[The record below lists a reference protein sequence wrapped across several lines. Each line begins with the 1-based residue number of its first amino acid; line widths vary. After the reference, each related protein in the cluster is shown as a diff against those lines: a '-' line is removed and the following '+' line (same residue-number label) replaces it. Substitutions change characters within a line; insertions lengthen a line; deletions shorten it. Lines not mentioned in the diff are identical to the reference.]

1 LRAIKKF
8 TPNADGVIVSVIMN
22 CYNCC
27 SFLKES
33 IDSVY
38 AQTYNKW
45 EIVFWDNGSTDDSA
59 LIAKSYD
66 QRLHYYFVKE
76 TTNLGE
82 ARNLAITKAAGKY
95 IAFLDCDDI
104 YISDKLEKQV
114 DIMESSS
121 FALCYGSAIIID
133 KYGNEIKR
141 IPIQNRSGENFGKLL
156 MHYEINMQS
165 VVLRKSIFNNEQISF
180 GNNLKYCPDY
190 NLFMKIASR
199 YSVAT
204 LQDYIV
210 KYRVLDSSLSKQTI
224 DSASSEIKFTLDQI
238 LNHNPELNH
247 KFKKEF
253 KFAYNKLYYYDAVAS
268 IYKNDRKRALKN
280 INHIIWTK
288 IQYMI
293 LYIMLLLPIS
303 NRIILKLLG
312 R

>member
-1 LRAIKKF
+1 
-8 TPNADGVIVSVIMN
+8 M
-22 CYNCC
+22 
-27 SFLKES
+27 
-33 IDSVY
+33 
-38 AQTYNKW
+38 
-45 EIVFWDNGSTDDSA
+45 
-59 LIAKSYD
+59 
-66 QRLHYYFVKE
+66 
-76 TTNLGE
+76 
-82 ARNLAITKAAGKY
+82 
-95 IAFLDCDDI
+95 
-104 YISDKLEKQV
+104 
-114 DIMESSS
+114 
-121 FALCYGSAIIID
+121 
-133 KYGNEIKR
+133 
-141 IPIQNRSGENFGKLL
+141 
-156 MHYEINMQS
+156 
-165 VVLRKSIFNNEQISF
+165 VLRKSIFNNEQISF